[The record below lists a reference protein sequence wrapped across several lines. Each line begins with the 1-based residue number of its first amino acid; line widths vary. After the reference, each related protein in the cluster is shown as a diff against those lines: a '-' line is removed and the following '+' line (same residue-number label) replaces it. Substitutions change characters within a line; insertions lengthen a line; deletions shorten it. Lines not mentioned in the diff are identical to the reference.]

1 MVRDDEIFQEPSL
14 LEAEIAGIKE
24 WMLEKYVMNKV
35 PEDRTLRTLLDGY
48 TKEKMLE
55 LSKENGFEAKRRWK
69 KEELVNYLADC
80 ILKNLEERLMILGK
94 PVLQLLQRKG
104 QDKLLLSE
112 TSNEADAYYLRAF
125 PAATRMGLLVSLE
138 REGKAIS
145 YVPDEVMETLAEVL
159 SNYSQLEKEYA
170 KKVTFWKELEDILHA
185 GVALYGVLFKGSV
198 FDLWKVY
205 NPKMKILDVEDQI
218 AWMTSIYHY
227 IPLLAMRNN
236 FYLVNEGIIGS
247 DMFADEAEAE
257 RFYSNLPH
265 HSVLDKYQPTKSD
278 LNQYMKYSFDRRSTY
293 YKKLKRLVTKQQL
306 NLPFQNIMRFIE
318 TNIQMD
324 RSLSDLISDF
334 KWLNVLE
341 FRTFRDLEK
350 FTTYYT
356 DLHNHSRLW
365 QLRGHTPVEVQKM
378 RQ

>member
-1 MVRDDEIFQEPSL
+1 
-14 LEAEIAGIKE
+14 
-24 WMLEKYVMNKV
+24 ML
-35 PEDRTLRTLLDGY
+35 
-48 TKEKMLE
+48 
-55 LSKENGFEAKRRWK
+55 
-69 KEELVNYLADC
+69 
-80 ILKNLEERLMILGK
+80 
-94 PVLQLLQRKG
+94 
-104 QDKLLLSE
+104 
-112 TSNEADAYYLRAF
+112 
-125 PAATRMGLLVSLE
+125 
-138 REGKAIS
+138 
-145 YVPDEVMETLAEVL
+145 
-159 SNYSQLEKEYA
+159 
-170 KKVTFWKELEDILHA
+170 
-185 GVALYGVLFKGSV
+185 
-198 FDLWKVY
+198 
-205 NPKMKILDVEDQI
+205 
-218 AWMTSIYHY
+218 
-227 IPLLAMRNN
+227 
-236 FYLVNEGIIGS
+236 
-247 DMFADEAEAE
+247 AE

-365 QLRGHTPVEVQKM
+365 QLRGYTPVEVQKM